1 MWDNT
6 IRPRYIYLLAFTG
19 RVVYV
24 GQSVDP
30 VQRIRAHRRP
40 SGGWRLPFQPLI
52 VDLIHGA
59 EIDIVHREYAWR
71 CCAAA
76 FGWTPVTRSGLP
88 FDMAKVHEGA
98 RQTGAK
104 LPWPFPI

>member
-52 VDLIHGA
+52 VDLIHGDRVRKRRHSA
-59 EIDIVHREYAWR
+59 GAGEGVDLRGLVRGRR
-71 CCAAA
+71 C
-76 FGWTPVTRSGLP
+76 
-88 FDMAKVHEGA
+88 GA
-98 RQTGAK
+98 DAVS
-104 LPWPFPI
+104 

>member
-6 IRPRYIYLLAFTG
+6 IRPRYIYLLAFDG
-19 RVVYV
+19 KVVYV

-30 VQRIRAHRRP
+30 LGRIRAHRRS
-40 SGGWRLPFQPLI
+40 SGGWAASFLPLI

-59 EIDIVHREYAWR
+59 EVDIVHREYAWR

-76 FGWTPVTRSGLP
+76 AGWTPVARSGEP
-88 FDMAKVHEGA
+88 YDMALVHDGA
-98 RQTGAK
+98 RQAGAK
-104 LPWPFPI
+104 LTWPFTI